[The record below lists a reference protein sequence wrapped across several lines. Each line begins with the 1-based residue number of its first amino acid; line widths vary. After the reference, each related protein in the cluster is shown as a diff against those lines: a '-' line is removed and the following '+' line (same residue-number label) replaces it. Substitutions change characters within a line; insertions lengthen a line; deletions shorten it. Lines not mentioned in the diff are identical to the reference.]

1 MSLTSELLPEPETPV
16 TQTNAPSGIST
27 SMFFRLLCVAPT
39 IRSRLLA
46 DAAGVC
52 AGISICCL
60 PERYWPVRL
69 RGSAAIVSSGAGGDD
84 LAAAHAGAGAEIDD
98 VVGRPHRVFVVLDD
112 DDRVAQVA
120 QLRERVEQ
128 PVVVARVQADRRL
141 VENVEHADQAAA
153 DLAGQA
159 DALRSRR
166 RRASARCGRAS
177 GSRARR
183 CSGNPAGR
191 EFP

>member
-1 MSLTSELLPEPETPV
+1 MSLTSELLPEPDTPV
-16 TQTNAPSGIST
+16 TQTNTPSGIST
-27 SMFFRLLCVAPT
+27 SMFLRLLCVAPRT
-39 IRSRLLA
+39 IAAWRRRSGRRL
-46 DAAGVC
+46 AGT
-52 AGISICCL
+52 SICRL

-69 RGSAAIVSSGAGGDD
+69 VRLGDDFVGGPGGHD
-84 LAAAHAGAGAEIDD
+84 LAAANAGAGAEIDD

-112 DDRVAQVA
+112 DHRVALVA
-120 QLRERVEQ
+120 QLGERFQQ

-166 RRASARCGRAS
+166 RRASGRCGRA
-177 GSRARR
+177 
-183 CSGNPAGR
+183 
-191 EFP
+191 